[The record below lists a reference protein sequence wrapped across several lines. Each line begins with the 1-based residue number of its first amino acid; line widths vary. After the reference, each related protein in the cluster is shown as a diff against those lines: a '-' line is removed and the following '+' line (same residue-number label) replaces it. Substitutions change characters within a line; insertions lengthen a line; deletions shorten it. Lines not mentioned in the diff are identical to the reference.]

1 MKIEKNKIVFASV
14 IGIIFLFLISYCFMI
29 VDNDKSNSVN
39 LEQTQI
45 PELKESPKEYKSKL
59 DAINDII
66 EVRQHDAPSMYSEK
80 LIDSLGF
87 YDPNLP
93 ESEKERIVDSIYLV
107 GKIKYSNV
115 SSQSPKRERSKPIKD
130 PEIEDFEKKE
140 QLRIK
145 GKDLGLEHQLFFASD
160 PKIGEMSKVQ
170 ATDLV
175 LYAVVDGD
183 QVVQS
188 NSRLQ
193 MRLISDFVINNI
205 HIAKNTPVYGFI
217 NFKPNRVLIRIE
229 NIEHHPIELN
239 AFDLQDG
246 GEGIYVINGLRAQ
259 VTKEIVGD
267 MVDEINIA
275 GIPQVSGVK
284 KLFQRDYRNEKVT
297 IVNNYK
303 ILLKPHL

>member
-29 VDNDKSNSVN
+29 LDKDKSKSVN

-45 PELKESPKEYKSKL
+45 PDLKEPPQEYDSKL

-80 LIDSLGF
+80 FIDSLGF

-93 ESEKERIVDSIYLV
+93 ENEKERIVDSIYLA
-107 GKIKYSNV
+107 GKIKYSDV
-115 SSQSPKRERSKPIKD
+115 PSQSPKRERFKPVKD
-130 PEIEDFEKKE
+130 PEIDDVAKKE
-140 QLRIK
+140 QIRITAK
-145 GKDLGLEHQLFFASD
+145 ELGLEHQLFFASD
-160 PKIGEMSKVQ
+160 PKIGEISMLQ
-170 ATDLV
+170 ANDLV

-183 QVVQS
+183 QVIQS

-193 MRLISDFVINNI
+193 MRLISAAVINNI

-217 NFKPNRVLIRIE
+217 SFKPNRVQIRIE
-229 NIEHHPIELN
+229 NIEYHPVELK
-239 AFDLQDG
+239 AFDLEDG
-246 GEGIYVINGLRAQ
+246 GEGIYVINGLRAR

-284 KLFQRDYRNEKVT
+284 KLFQRDYRNKKVT
-297 IVNNYK
+297 ILNNYK